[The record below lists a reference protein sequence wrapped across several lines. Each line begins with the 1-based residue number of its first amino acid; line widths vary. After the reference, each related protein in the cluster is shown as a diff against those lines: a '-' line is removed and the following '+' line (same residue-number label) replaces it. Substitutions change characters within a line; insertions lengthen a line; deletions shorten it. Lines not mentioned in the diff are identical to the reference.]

1 MNELICNAILN
12 SEENKIIINN
22 LTSSDF
28 DINISGDVDFTNL
41 VQELTKKID
50 EEKIINLTIEDEASI
65 TDSKYKLIIA
75 TLKNIFNSYNESLQS
90 YELDGINNDET
101 EF

>member
-1 MNELICNAILN
+1 MDELICNAILN
-12 SEENKIIINN
+12 SDANKIIISN

-50 EEKIINLTIEDEASI
+50 EEKIISLTIEDEASI
-65 TDSKYKLIIA
+65 TDSKYKLIID

>member
-1 MNELICNAILN
+1 MDELICNAILN
-12 SEENKIIINN
+12 SDANKIIISN

-28 DINISGDVDFTNL
+28 NINISGDVDFTNL

-50 EEKIINLTIEDEASI
+50 EEKIISLTIEDEASI
-65 TDSKYKLIIA
+65 TDSKYKLIID

-90 YELDGINNDET
+90 YELDRINNDET